1 MIMRRIILTILA
13 AACCVTVSAQFRSSY
28 SDLQD
33 SETVSSFK
41 EHVSYISSAMME
53 GRAAGS
59 EGERET
65 AAYVSQKLEEYGVTV
80 LYSDSGDTFGMKLE
94 SGDTLTSRNVVG
106 MIEGYDKQL
115 RDRYIVIGARM
126 DNIGTRTVTIDGT
139 PVTKTYYG
147 ANGNASGLAMMLE
160 LARMLRTNSLV
171 LKRSVI
177 FVAFGASLES
187 NAGAWYFIN
196 RSFKDADKID
206 AMINLDVLGTGDN
219 GFYAFTS
226 SNADLN
232 SLVTKLNGTLQ
243 PIRPEIVALEPL
255 VSDHRAFYA
264 AEIPSVFFTS
274 GGYPEYG
281 SDRDTPSIIQY
292 EAMEREL
299 EYIYSFS
306 VRLSN
311 GLAPVFN
318 PNDKTSDDSAQD
330 DVISYYDVD
339 YRPSFLGSTDIKDFL
354 EKWVYAYLKYPP
366 QAVTQGIQGRV
377 LVGFVIDERGKMKDV
392 KVIKGTHPLLDDE
405 AVKVV
410 AASPDWRPGR
420 LHGKKVK
427 TEMSLYVEFKL
438 EKKKR

>member
-13 AACCVTVSAQFRSSY
+13 AACCLTVSAQYRIAY

-33 SETVSSFK
+33 SETVRSLK

-65 AAYVSQKLEEYGVTV
+65 AAYVSQRLEDYGVTV
-80 LYSDSGDTFGMKLE
+80 LYSDSGDTFGMRLE

-106 MIEGYDKQL
+106 MIEGCDKQL
-115 RDRYIVIGARM
+115 RNRYIVIGARM
-126 DNIGTRTVTIDGT
+126 DNIGTRTVTVDGT

-160 LARMLRTNSLV
+160 LAKMLRTNSLV
-171 LKRSVI
+171 LKRSVV

-187 NAGAWYFIN
+187 NAGAWYFLN
-196 RSFKDADKID
+196 RSFKEADKID

-264 AEIPSVFFTS
+264 ADIPSVFFTS

-311 GLAPVFN
+311 GPAPVFN
-318 PNDKTSDDSAQD
+318 PNDKPRDDSAQD

-339 YRPSFLGSTDIKDFL
+339 YKPSFLGSTDIKDFL
-354 EKWVYAYLKYPP
+354 EKWVYAYLKYPQ

-427 TEMSLYVEFKL
+427 TGMSLYVEFKL

>member
-1 MIMRRIILTILA
+1 MKRIIVITIA
-13 AACCVTVSAQFRSSY
+13 ALCCIPSFAQFRSAY

-33 SETVSSFK
+33 SETVRSFR
-41 EHVSYISSAMME
+41 EHISYISSAMME

-65 AAYVSQKLEEYGVTV
+65 ATYISQRLEEYGVNV

-106 MIEGYDKQL
+106 IIEGYDKQL

-126 DNIGTRTVTIDGT
+126 DNIGTRNVTVDGV
-139 PVTKTYYG
+139 PVTRTYYG

-160 LARMLRTNSLV
+160 LARMLRTNALV
-171 LKRSVI
+171 LKRSVV

-187 NAGAWYFIN
+187 NAGAWYFLN
-196 RSFKDADKID
+196 RSFQNADKID

-232 SLVTKLNGTLQ
+232 AVVTKLNGTLQ
-243 PIRPEIVALEPL
+243 PIRPEITALEPI

-274 GGYPEYG
+274 GAYPEYG

-306 VRLSN
+306 VRLAN
-311 GLAPVFN
+311 GTAPVFN
-318 PNDKTSDDSAQD
+318 PNESKAGADRPVN
-330 DVISYYDVD
+330 DVVAYHDVD

-354 EKWVYAYLKYPP
+354 EKWVYAYLKYPEA
-366 QAVTQGIQGRV
+366 AVQQGIQGRV
-377 LVGFVIDERGKMKDV
+377 LVDFVVDERGKVRDV
-392 KVIKGTHPLLDDE
+392 KVLKGVDELLDAE
-405 AVKVV
+405 AVKVIS
-410 AASPDWRPGR
+410 ASPDWRPGR
-420 LHGKKVK
+420 LQGKKVK
-427 TEMSLYVEFKL
+427 TEISLYIEFKL
-438 EKKKR
+438 EKKKK